1 MIAKYFP
8 ELLSEQKDKLNE
20 LKNLYEYWN
29 DKINVVSR
37 KDINELETRHILHSL
52 SIKKFTNF
60 NDASRII
67 DVGTGGG
74 FPGVPLAIV
83 YPNVEFILVDS
94 IGKKIK
100 VVNEVIKE
108 LQLNNATGL
117 HARAEKTKGKFDFV
131 VTRAV
136 ARSKIIY
143 NWTRNLISDKNSH
156 EIDNGIIALK
166 GGDLSDEMKELKK
179 SYQSV
184 DISDYFNE
192 PFFETKKIIY
202 ITV

>member
-1 MIAKYFP
+1 VIEKYFP
-8 ELLSEQKDKLNE
+8 NLPADQKDKLNK
-20 LKNLYEYWN
+20 LKDLYEYWN
-29 DKINVVSR
+29 DKINVISR
-37 KDINELETRHILHSL
+37 KDIDELETRHILHSL
-52 SIKKFTNF
+52 SIKKFIDF
-60 NDASRII
+60 NDSSRII

-74 FPGVPLAIV
+74 FPGIPLAIA
-83 YPNVEFILVDS
+83 YPNVEFLLVDS

-100 VVNEVIKE
+100 VVNEVIKD
-108 LQLNNATGL
+108 LQINNATGI

-143 NWTRNLISDKNSH
+143 NWTRNLISDKNTH

-166 GGDLSDEMKELKK
+166 GGDLSEEMNELKK
-179 SYQSV
+179 SYQSI
-184 DISDYFNE
+184 DISGYFDD

-202 ITV
+202 IPV